1 MSNKWVYLVLSL
13 NKNILVHHQ
22 GFEQLSKSESIEKW
36 RFDTLPDSSV
46 STSVSILVDVA
57 VGAYMVEK
65 VLRVFLMKAVS
76 DIAVMMITK
85 TIIYTRP
92 FQSLC
97 KLRKLM

>member
-1 MSNKWVYLVLSL
+1 M
-13 NKNILVHHQ
+13 
-22 GFEQLSKSESIEKW
+22 
-36 RFDTLPDSSV
+36 PDSSV

-85 TIIYTRP
+85 TIIYTGISQR
-92 FQSLC
+92 LC
-97 KLRKLM
+97 KPPN